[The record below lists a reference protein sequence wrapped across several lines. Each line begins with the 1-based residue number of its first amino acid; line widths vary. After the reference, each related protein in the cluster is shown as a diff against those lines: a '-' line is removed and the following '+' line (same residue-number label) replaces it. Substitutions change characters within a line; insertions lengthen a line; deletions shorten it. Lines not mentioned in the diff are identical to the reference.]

1 MYLKRAVEE
10 IEDDDT
16 SEEKKELI
24 EKAWKMAEDL
34 GAFCVKCKI
43 GSFEISPTEG
53 RFTFFSQKDLPH
65 ALNEFNQKKTAPAKK
80 ELIKKAATD
89 GGNLINFCVKNE
101 IGGFETENEGDAIVY
116 APRPF

>member
-34 GAFCVKCKI
+34 GAFCVKSKI
-43 GSFEISPTEG
+43 GSFEIRITGG
-53 RFTFFSQKDLPH
+53 RFTFFSQENLPH
-65 ALNEFNQKKTAPAKK
+65 AKSELYNK
-80 ELIKKAATD
+80 ETTEERVKILKKAVAD
-89 GGNLINFCVKNE
+89 GGDLINFCVENE
-101 IGGFETENEGDAIVY
+101 IGGFETEDEGDAIVY